1 MIISGSSTSRLSELR
16 KYTITNVF
24 TQQYWGGVTFN
35 NNSDDNGVDFTQS
48 TPGVRIVYY
57 LNGIKYIDSINAG
70 VTTTTFSLTPN
81 NTGNFIDTNIYQ
93 NPNKE
98 NIVSNPKIYDDVFII
113 RQELSAFDKNFRLQ
127 YMSSLIDVVT
137 YAGGNFFNIVNN
149 T

>member
-1 MIISGSSTSRLSELR
+1 MVVTGSSTSRLSELR
-16 KYTITNVF
+16 KYTVTSIFN
-24 TQQYWGGVTFN
+24 QQYW
-35 NNSDDNGVDFTQS
+35 SDGTYTNNGVDFTQS
-48 TPGVRIVYY
+48 TSGVSVVYY
-57 LNGIKYIDSINAG
+57 INGIKYIDSTNAG
-70 VTTTTFSLTPN
+70 VTTTTFSFTPD

-127 YMSSLIDVVT
+127 YMSNLIDVVT
-137 YAGGNFFNIVNN
+137 YAGGNFFNIVSN